1 MKSIAGGVPRDGRWV
16 NEIIY
21 GGGAPRD
28 GGGASSQQ
36 FNIGQFHV
44 RFLDESTSKRCRA
57 SRHYFFEAQFE
68 QVVRVPKLIQG

>member
-1 MKSIAGGVPRDGRWV
+1 MKSFT
-16 NEIIY
+16 
-21 GGGAPRD
+21 GGGPGD
-28 GGGASSQQ
+28 GGEVSSEE

-44 RFLDESTSKRCRA
+44 RFPDESTSKRCRV